1 MGKVS
6 FPSFRFTC
14 SVKGPPNLRK
24 QQKFRENPQKEMCK
38 LYTHWTSYMW
48 YYWWKRSCTSW
59 SGKYPHYLQGSIHPR
74 WLFRI
79 SSNRSL
85 ASNICEYACKSS
97 CWRRL
102 NHCQVSWAVW
112 TGRET
117 YSTGVCSMFIICF
130 FLKCFLCIW
139 QLMMIITMVVVMM
152 DGGDGGCG
160 GYRWWTGYKSIVH
173 KYLSQCP
180 RSTTMTR
187 IPPLPASNHW
197 NFDEFCDDQ
206 SLAPK
211 KRSLG
216 ICARICCLFSCL
228 GLILP
233 PGNYRKII
241 PTKPFDFSTC
251 CSQPPQ
257 KKLQ

>member
-14 SVKGPPNLRK
+14 SVKGPPNLPK

-130 FLKCFLCIW
+130 FLNVFFAFDSWWWLLQW
-139 QLMMIITMVVVMM
+139 WWSWWMEVMVAVVDIV
-152 DGGDGGCG
+152 DG
-160 GYRWWTGYKSIVH
+160 RVIK
-173 KYLSQCP
+173 
-180 RSTTMTR
+180 
-187 IPPLPASNHW
+187 A
-197 NFDEFCDDQ
+197 
-206 SLAPK
+206 
-211 KRSLG
+211 
-216 ICARICCLFSCL
+216 
-228 GLILP
+228 
-233 PGNYRKII
+233 
-241 PTKPFDFSTC
+241 
-251 CSQPPQ
+251 
-257 KKLQ
+257 